1 MPKKTKHIL
10 VIRLSAMGDVAM
22 SVPVI
27 TTLVTKYPEVKI
39 TVLTKLFF
47 TTFFKDIPN
56 VSVVVPDLKNKH
68 KGFLG
73 LIRLSKELKFLDIDV
88 VADLHNVLR
97 SNLLI
102 RFLQLRG
109 ISFQQIDKGR
119 AEKKALIATNRSSI
133 TQLKTSHERYA
144 EVFRKLGF
152 DLSLNDVKL
161 LPANPIDGSISSKIG
176 TLKNNVIGIAPFAA
190 HKGKIYPLEKI
201 EQVIA
206 MLSKHTDTSILLFGG
221 GAKEKAALDVVA
233 AKYNNVINVTGTL
246 PFEKE
251 LQLISN
257 LSVMLS
263 MDSGNGHLAA
273 MYGVPVVTV
282 WGVTHPAAGF
292 APFGQT
298 KEMQLLPDL
307 EKYPLIPTSIYGNK
321 YPNGYLACF
330 NTIAPQE
337 IVDSIKKC
345 LNN

>member
-1 MPKKTKHIL
+1 MPKNTKHIL

-27 TTLVTKYPEVKI
+27 TTLLEKYPDVKI
-39 TVLTKLFF
+39 TVLTKAFF
-47 TTFFKDIPN
+47 ATFFKDIPN
-56 VSVVVPDLKNKH
+56 VTVVVPDLKNKH

-73 LIRLSKELKFLDIDV
+73 IRRLSKELKNLDIDV

-102 RFLQLRG
+102 RFLR
-109 ISFQQIDKGR
+109 ISGVPYQQIDKGR
-119 AEKKALIATNRSSI
+119 SEKKALTSPKKSSRVN
-133 TQLKTSHERYA
+133 LKSTHERYA
-144 EVFRKLGF
+144 DVFRKLGF
-152 DLSLNDVKL
+152 NLDLNNVKL
-161 LPANPIDGSISSKIG
+161 LPVKPIDSSISSKIG

-190 HKGKIYPLEKI
+190 HKGKMYPLDKMEELI
-201 EQVIA
+201 VI
-206 MLSKHTDTSILLFGG
+206 LSKKEDTSILLFGG
-221 GAKEKAALDVVA
+221 GAAEKTALDVLA
-233 AKYNNVINVTGTL
+233 NKFDNVVNVTGRL
-246 PFEKE
+246 AFEKE

-292 APFGQT
+292 APIGQS

-307 EKYPLIPTSIYGNK
+307 EKFPRIPTSIYGNK
-321 YPNGYLACF
+321 YPDGYLACF
-330 NTIAPQE
+330 NTIAPKE
-337 IVDSIKKC
+337 IADSIKKC

>member
-1 MPKKTKHIL
+1 MPKNIKHIL

-22 SVPVI
+22 VVPVI
-27 TTLVTKYPEVKI
+27 ATLVAKYPDLKV
-39 TVLTKLFF
+39 TVLTKAFF
-47 TTFFKDIPN
+47 ATFFKDIPN
-56 VSVVVPDLKNKH
+56 VSVVVPDLQKKH

-73 LIRLSKELKFLDIDV
+73 IKRLSKELKKLNIDV

-102 RFLQLRG
+102 RFLRLKG
-109 ISFQQIDKGR
+109 IPYQQIDKGR
-119 AEKKALIATNRSSI
+119 SEKKALISSK
-133 TQLKTSHERYA
+133 KTSLVNLKSTHERYA
-144 EVFRKLGF
+144 DVFRKLGF
-152 DLSLNDVKL
+152 NLDLNDVKL
-161 LPANPIDGSISSKIG
+161 LPVQPINSSISSKIG
-176 TLKNNVIGIAPFAA
+176 TLKNNLIGIAPFAA
-190 HKGKIYPLEKI
+190 HKGKMYPLDKME
-201 EQVIA
+201 EVISI
-206 MLSKHTDTSILLFGG
+206 LSKKEDTSVLLFGG
-221 GAKEKAALDVVA
+221 SSEKTTLDTLANKFDNVV
-233 AKYNNVINVTGTL
+233 NVTGTL

-292 APFGQT
+292 APIGQT

-307 EKYPLIPTSIYGNK
+307 EKFPLIPTSIYGNK
-321 YPNGYLACF
+321 YPDGYLACF
-330 NTIAPQE
+330 NTITPQE
-337 IVDSIKKC
+337 IVESIKKC

>member
-1 MPKKTKHIL
+1 MPKNTKHIL

-27 TTLVTKYPEVKI
+27 TTLLAKYPDVKI
-39 TVLTKLFF
+39 TLLTKAFF
-47 TTFFKDIPN
+47 ATFFKDIPN
-56 VSVVVPDLKNKH
+56 VTVVVPDLKKKH

-73 LIRLSKELKFLDIDV
+73 IRRLSKELKILDIDV

-102 RFLQLRG
+102 RFLRLKG
-109 ISFQQIDKGR
+109 VLYQQIDKGR
-119 AEKKALIATNRSSI
+119 PEKKALTSPTKSSLVN
-133 TQLKTSHERYA
+133 LKSTHERYA
-144 EVFRKLGF
+144 DVFRKLGF
-152 DLSLNDVKL
+152 NLDLNNVKL
-161 LPANPIDGSISSKIG
+161 LPVKPIDSSINSKIG

-190 HKGKIYPLEKI
+190 HKGKMYPLDKTEELI
-201 EQVIA
+201 GI
-206 MLSKHTDTSILLFGG
+206 LSKKEDTSILLFGG
-221 GAKEKAALDVVA
+221 GAAEKTALDVLA
-233 AKYNNVINVTGTL
+233 NKYDNVVNVTGRL

-292 APFGQT
+292 APIGQS
-298 KEMQLLPDL
+298 KKMQLLPDL
-307 EKYPLIPTSIYGNK
+307 EKFPLIPTSIYGNK
-321 YPNGYLACF
+321 YPDGYLACF

-337 IVDSIKKC
+337 IADSIKKC

>member
-1 MPKKTKHIL
+1 MPKNIKHIL

-22 SVPVI
+22 VVPVI
-27 TTLVTKYPEVKI
+27 ATLVAKYPDLKV
-39 TVLTKLFF
+39 TVLTKAFF
-47 TTFFKDIPN
+47 ATFFKDIPN
-56 VSVVVPDLKNKH
+56 VSVVVPDLQKKH

-73 LIRLSKELKFLDIDV
+73 IKRLSKELKNLNIDV

-102 RFLQLRG
+102 RFLRLKG
-109 ISFQQIDKGR
+109 IPYQQIDKGR
-119 AEKKALIATNRSSI
+119 SEKKALISSK
-133 TQLKTSHERYA
+133 KTSLVNLKSTHERYA
-144 EVFRKLGF
+144 DVFRKLGF
-152 DLSLNDVKL
+152 NLDLNDVKL
-161 LPANPIDGSISSKIG
+161 LPVQPINSSISLKIG
-176 TLKNNVIGIAPFAA
+176 ILKNNLIGIAPFAA
-190 HKGKIYPLEKI
+190 HKGKMYPLHKME
-201 EQVIA
+201 EVISI
-206 MLSKHTDTSILLFGG
+206 LSKKEDTSVLLFGG
-221 GAKEKAALDVVA
+221 ASEKTTLDTLSNKFDNVV
-233 AKYNNVINVTGTL
+233 NVTGSL

-292 APFGQT
+292 APIGQS

-307 EKYPLIPTSIYGNK
+307 EKFPLIPTSIYGNK
-321 YPNGYLACF
+321 YPDGYLACF
-330 NTIAPQE
+330 NTITPQE
-337 IVDSIKKC
+337 IVESIKKC

>member
-1 MPKKTKHIL
+1 
-10 VIRLSAMGDVAM
+10 MGDVAM

-27 TTLVTKYPEVKI
+27 TTFVARYPDVKI
-39 TVLTKLFF
+39 TVLTKAFF
-47 TTFFKDIPN
+47 ATFFKDVPN
-56 VSVVVPDLKNKH
+56 VTVVVPDLKKKH

-73 LIRLSKELKFLDIDV
+73 IRRLSKELKNLGIDV

-102 RFLQLRG
+102 RFLRLSG
-109 ISFQQIDKGR
+109 VSYQQIDKGR
-119 AEKKALIATNRSSI
+119 SEKKALTSPKKSNLVN
-133 TQLKTSHERYA
+133 LKPTHERYA
-144 EVFRKLGF
+144 DVFRKLGF
-152 DLSLNDVKL
+152 NLDLNEVKL
-161 LPANPIDGSISSKIG
+161 LPVKPIDNSISLKIG
-176 TLKNNVIGIAPFAA
+176 TLKNNVVGIAPFAA
-190 HKGKIYPLEKI
+190 HKGKMYPLDKME
-201 EQVIA
+201 EVIVI
-206 MLSKHTDTSILLFGG
+206 LSKKEDTSILLFGG
-221 GAKEKAALDVVA
+221 GASEKAALDVLA
-233 AKYNNVINVTGTL
+233 STYDNVVNVTGRL
-246 PFEKE
+246 AFEKE

-292 APFGQT
+292 APIGQS

-307 EKYPLIPTSIYGNK
+307 EKFPRIPTSIYGNK
-321 YPNGYLACF
+321 YPEGYLACF

>member
-1 MPKKTKHIL
+1 MPNKTKHIL
-10 VIRLSAMGDVAM
+10 FIRLSAMGDVAM

-27 TTLVTKYPEVKI
+27 TTFVARYPDVKI
-39 TVLTKLFF
+39 TVLTKAFF
-47 TTFFKDIPN
+47 ATFFKDVPN
-56 VSVVVPDLKNKH
+56 VTVVVPDLKKKH

-73 LIRLSKELKFLDIDV
+73 IRRLSKELKNLGIDV

-102 RFLQLRG
+102 RFLRLSG
-109 ISFQQIDKGR
+109 VSYQQIDKGR
-119 AEKKALIATNRSSI
+119 SEKKALTSPKKSNLVN
-133 TQLKTSHERYA
+133 LKPTHERYA
-144 EVFRKLGF
+144 DVFRKLGF
-152 DLSLNDVKL
+152 NLDLNEVKL
-161 LPANPIDGSISSKIG
+161 LPVKPIDNSISLKIG

-190 HKGKIYPLEKI
+190 HKGKMYPLDKME
-201 EQVIA
+201 EVIVI
-206 MLSKHTDTSILLFGG
+206 LSKKEDTSILLFGG
-221 GAKEKAALDVVA
+221 GASEKAALDVLA
-233 AKYNNVINVTGTL
+233 STYDNVVNVTGTL
-246 PFEKE
+246 AFEKE

-292 APFGQT
+292 APIGQS

-307 EKYPLIPTSIYGNK
+307 EKFPRIPTSIYGNK
-321 YPNGYLACF
+321 YPEGYLACF

>member
-1 MPKKTKHIL
+1 MPNKTKHIL

-27 TTLVTKYPEVKI
+27 TTLVAKYPDVKI
-39 TVLTKLFF
+39 TVLTKSFF

-68 KGFLG
+68 KDFLG

-119 AEKKALIATNRSSI
+119 AEKKALIATNKSSL

-144 EVFRKLGF
+144 DVFRKLGF

-161 LPANPIDGSISSKIG
+161 LPVKPIDSSIVSKIG
-176 TLKNNVIGIAPFAA
+176 VINSNIIGIAPFAA

-221 GAKEKAALDVVA
+221 GAKEKTVLDVVA
-233 AKYNNVINVTGTL
+233 AKHNNVINVTGTL

-298 KEMQLLPDL
+298 KEMQIVPDL
-307 EKYPLIPTSIYGNK
+307 EKFPLIPTSIYGNK
-321 YPNGYLACF
+321 YPDGYLDCF
-330 NTIAPQE
+330 DTITPQE
-337 IVDSIKKC
+337 IVTRIKKC

>member
-1 MPKKTKHIL
+1 MPNKTKHIL

-27 TTLVTKYPEVKI
+27 TTFVAKYPDVKI
-39 TVLTKLFF
+39 TVLTKVFF
-47 TTFFKDIPN
+47 ATFFKDIPN
-56 VSVVVPDLKNKH
+56 VSVIVPDLKDKH

-73 LIRLSKELKFLDIDV
+73 IRRLSKELKKLDIDV

-102 RFLQLRG
+102 RFLRLSG
-109 ISFQQIDKGR
+109 VSYQQIDKGR
-119 AEKKALIATNRSSI
+119 SEKKALTSPKKSNLVN
-133 TQLKTSHERYA
+133 LKPTHERYA
-144 EVFRKLGF
+144 DVFRKLGF
-152 DLSLNDVKL
+152 NLDLNDVKL
-161 LPANPIDGSISSKIG
+161 LPVKPIDNSISLKIG
-176 TLKNNVIGIAPFAA
+176 TLKNNVVGIAPFAA
-190 HKGKIYPLEKI
+190 HKGKMYPLDKME
-201 EQVIA
+201 EVIVI
-206 MLSKHTDTSILLFGG
+206 LSKKEDTSILLFGG
-221 GAKEKAALDVVA
+221 GASEKAALDVLA
-233 AKYNNVINVTGTL
+233 STYDNVVNVTGRL
-246 PFEKE
+246 AFEKE

-292 APFGQT
+292 APIGQS

-307 EKYPLIPTSIYGNK
+307 EKFPRIPTSMYGNK
-321 YPNGYLACF
+321 NPEGYLACF

>member
-1 MPKKTKHIL
+1 MPNKTKHIL

-27 TTLVTKYPEVKI
+27 TTFVAKYPDVKI
-39 TVLTKLFF
+39 TVLTKAFLA
-47 TTFFKDIPN
+47 TFFKDIPN
-56 VSVVVPDLKNKH
+56 VSVVVPGLKDKH

-73 LIRLSKELKFLDIDV
+73 IRRLSKELKKLDIDV

-102 RFLQLRG
+102 RFLRLSG
-109 ISFQQIDKGR
+109 VSYQQIDKGR
-119 AEKKALIATNRSSI
+119 SEKKALTSPKKSNLVN
-133 TQLKTSHERYA
+133 LKPTHERYA
-144 EVFRKLGF
+144 DVFRKLGF
-152 DLSLNDVKL
+152 NLDLNDVKL
-161 LPANPIDGSISSKIG
+161 LPVKPIDNSISLKIG

-190 HKGKIYPLEKI
+190 HKGKMYPLDKMEELI
-201 EQVIA
+201 VI
-206 MLSKHTDTSILLFGG
+206 LSKKEDTSILLFGG
-221 GAKEKAALDVVA
+221 GASEKAALDVLA
-233 AKYNNVINVTGTL
+233 STYDNVVNVTGRL
-246 PFEKE
+246 AFEKE

-282 WGVTHPAAGF
+282 WGVTHPVAGF
-292 APFGQT
+292 APIGQS

-307 EKYPLIPTSIYGNK
+307 EKFPLIPTSIYGNK
-321 YPNGYLACF
+321 YPDGFLACF

-337 IVDSIKKC
+337 IADNIKKC